1 MLAHE
6 TEEQGD
12 PSYSS
17 SPELKRDL
25 HILSGTCDCKNIICT
40 LLKSSH
46 NTVEKSDESIRK
58 TIRK

>member
-25 HILSGTCDCKNIICT
+25 HILSGTRDCGKHHLHSTKIVT
-40 LLKSSH
+40 
-46 NTVEKSDESIRK
+46 
-58 TIRK
+58 